1 MLTPLHLF
9 FCPLFC
15 LFVSLSQNFGAQLD
29 GSDYVATASTEKKR
43 SVLNLSYFQSVG
55 KGYTVGATAT
65 FGLVKPSRTLTFG
78 ADYLV
83 DVDTTVRAFAKVDS
97 AKDVTVVATN
107 VEHRLL
113 HPNLLLG
120 VSSEFNVSPSNVT
133 AGRMGINLTFGD
145 F

>member
-1 MLTPLHLF
+1 M
-9 FCPLFC
+9 
-15 LFVSLSQNFGAQLD
+15 
-29 GSDYVATASTEKKR
+29 
-43 SVLNLSYFQSVG
+43 
-55 KGYTVGATAT
+55 
-65 FGLVKPSRTLTFG
+65 KPSRTLTFG